1 MSGTAETT
9 ITPQSGQRTQNVGI
23 SGVLATPGDR
33 RGNQGGATEAH
44 YSDVIQRLLGGNVTV
59 SSVLS
64 HNIDM
69 RDGYPHSTTGI
80 PQAIHGT
87 ATQVNIDVATW
98 LASFQDP
105 IRAIL
110 GTGIHQDKR
119 IIIKRKYV
127 VGGQATITPERA
139 PARTVSIQED
149 VRDVVL
155 TRYGGDLEMNLNLF
169 LRPDD
174 AASELKLKLDA
185 QKAELERA
193 LVDIGYDTLVRE
205 GTNIIDAIMRSNPAY
220 CGTGTNM
227 QGIEVIKAAE
237 RIDFCSIFGACAKFA
252 YPVTNL
258 LAAAKYASAYN
269 TTGKQ
274 GSVLILPH
282 GCPELVKY
290 THKESMV
297 YSVSGQAFA
306 SQTPMQMGIDN
317 VYRDPSANV
326 RILTHI
332 PRPTYEFGAANP
344 SVCVNSSGLTDTVCV
359 AMSYPHTAT
368 HIVDFGSRTFGATP
382 AGMAAAV
389 GAAERLLIRRTTFVM
404 SHAILA
410 VPGSET
416 GELLIGYPFT
426 AVSTNQQTESMVLK
440 LRAYLGCALYRPEN
454 VLIMPN
460 VAFEGAQSGYGVK
473 EGRGGERD
481 FRGTNDVIQVRHSC
495 NAVGANDTAET
506 YMTNTRNVE
515 VEPIF
520 RFDEL
525 CKAMTD
531 DARGGGGPPDLAFFN
546 LDDIYAANIL
556 DTTNGAGDH
565 EFTYRAATDE
575 NQRLPRI
582 IERGTYKR
590 GAAPNT
596 EIIQNAGRLGKL
608 DDPGYCDRI
617 WGTAG
622 GQFMDSKS
630 I

>member
-1 MSGTAETT
+1 MSGTAETV
-9 ITPQSGQRTQNVGI
+9 ITDQSGQRTEHVGVA
-23 SGVLATPGDR
+23 GVLATPGDR
-33 RGNQGGATEAH
+33 RGQDQGASGQH
-44 YSDVIQRLLGGNVTV
+44 FSQVIQKLLGNQVTV

-87 ATQVNIDVATW
+87 ATQVNVDVATW

-174 AASELKLKLDA
+174 AAAELKLKLDA

-220 CGTGTNM
+220 SGDGANM
-227 QGIEVIKAAE
+227 QAIEVIKAAE

-269 TTGKQ
+269 TSGKQ

-332 PRPTYEFGAANP
+332 PRPTYELGAANP
-344 SVCVNSSGLTDTVCV
+344 SVGVNNSGLTDTVCV
-359 AMSYPHTAT
+359 AMSYGEGAT
-368 HIVDFGSRTFGATP
+368 HIVDFGARSYGKIHNS
-382 AGMAAAV
+382 GLAAKIIA
-389 GAAERLLIRRTTFVM
+389 IRRTTFVM
-404 SHAILA
+404 SHGILA

-454 VLIMPN
+454 VLLLPN
-460 VAFEGAQSGYGVK
+460 IAFEGAQAGYGVK
-473 EGRGGERD
+473 P
-481 FRGTNDVIQVRHSC
+481 
-495 NAVGANDTAET
+495 ANTDDTSFKD
-506 YMTNTRNVE
+506 VE
-515 VEPIF
+515 VVFVSHADIAGGPKTNKYLADTCKLDEHPIF

-525 CKAMTD
+525 CHCLNQDFGAAADKNAAKNRLPLLYRENITVDSNGKFIYKASSK
-531 DARGGGGPPDLAFFN
+531 AE
-546 LDDIYAANIL
+546 Y
-556 DTTNGAGDH
+556 
-565 EFTYRAATDE
+565 
-575 NQRLPRI
+575 RLPRI
-582 IERGTYKR
+582 IERGTYKK
-590 GAAPNT
+590 GAGVNDP
-596 EIIQNAGRLGKL
+596 IVPNAGRLGKL
-608 DDPGYCDRI
+608 DHPDYCDRI

-630 I
+630 V

>member
-9 ITPQSGQRTQNVGI
+9 ITAQSGQRTENVGMA
-23 SGVLATPGDR
+23 GVLATPGDR

-44 YSDVIQRLLGGNVTV
+44 YSKVIQDLLGKNVSV

-169 LRPDD
+169 LRPED

-193 LVDIGYDTLVRE
+193 LVDIGYDTLIRE
-205 GTNIIDAIMRSNPAY
+205 GTNIIDAIMRSNPSY
-220 CGTGTNM
+220 CGSNANM

-332 PRPTYEFGAANP
+332 PRPTYEHGAANP

-359 AMSYPHTAT
+359 AMSYGDDAT
-368 HIVDFGSRTFGATP
+368 DIVDFGARSFATLVNAPP
-382 AGMAAAV
+382 ANH
-389 GAAERLLIRRTTFVM
+389 LLIRRTTFVM

-460 VAFEGAQSGYGVK
+460 VAFEGAQSGYGANQ
-473 EGRGGERD
+473 GGP
-481 FRGTNDVIQVRHSC
+481 
-495 NAVGANDTAET
+495 NDTFAT
-506 YMTNTRNVE
+506 HDIVMVDHTAPQGPGPNNGTATRDYMRATLQVE
-515 VEPIF
+515 RTPIF

-525 CKAMTD
+525 CQKMNADGYTN
-531 DARGGGGPPDLAFFN
+531 AEYVQ
-546 LDDIYAANIL
+546 LDPYYRENITQDSTGQWIYRSSPNAV
-556 DTTNGAGDH
+556 
-565 EFTYRAATDE
+565 Y
-575 NQRLPRI
+575 RLPRI
-582 IERGTYKR
+582 IERGTYKKPKA
-590 GAAPNT
+590 GAVNG
-596 EIIQNAGRLGKL
+596 EEVIRNAGRLGKL
-608 DDPGYCDRI
+608 DDPDHCDRI

-622 GQFMDSKS
+622 NQFMDIKS
-630 I
+630 V

>member
-1 MSGTAETT
+1 MSGTAETV
-9 ITPQSGQRTQNVGI
+9 ITEQSGQRTDQYGI
-23 SGVLATPGDR
+23 AGVLATPGDR
-33 RGNQGGATEAH
+33 RGQSQGAANDRFGK
-44 YSDVIQRLLGGNVTV
+44 VIQDLLGNKVHV
-59 SSVLS
+59 SSALS

-69 RDGYPHSTTGI
+69 RDGYPHSSTGI

-98 LASFQDP
+98 LATFQDP

-110 GTGIHQDKR
+110 GTGVHQDKR

-174 AASELKLKLDA
+174 AAAELKLKLDA

-193 LVDIGYDTLVRE
+193 LVEIGYDTLIRE

-220 CGTGTNM
+220 SGNGDNM
-227 QGIEVIKAAE
+227 KGLEVVKAAE

-290 THKESMV
+290 THKESMS
-297 YSVSGQAFA
+297 YSVSGQAFG

-317 VYRDPSANV
+317 VYRDPSCNV

-332 PRPTYEFGAANP
+332 PRPTYELGAANP
-344 SVCVNSSGLTDTVCV
+344 SIGVNNSGLTDTVCV
-359 AMSYPHTAT
+359 AMAYPANANVL
-368 HIVDFGSRTFGATP
+368 IVDFGARSFGEVKTVANSFF
-382 AGMAAAV
+382 
-389 GAAERLLIRRTTFVM
+389 IRRTTFVM
-404 SHAILA
+404 SHGILA

-426 AVSTNQQTESMVLK
+426 SVSTNQQTESMVLK
-440 LRAYLGCALYRPEN
+440 LRAYLGCALYRPES
-454 VLIMPN
+454 VLILPN
-460 VAFEGAQSGYGVK
+460 ISFEGAQSGYGVRRADNSKNGFK
-473 EGRGGERD
+473 EGVDVIPISTRKRGGSDEFDRD
-481 FRGTNDVIQVRHSC
+481 SKVKTWMD
-495 NAVGANDTAET
+495 NAMNLAQN
-506 YMTNTRNVE
+506 
-515 VEPIF
+515 PIL
-520 RFDEL
+520 RLDEL
-525 CKAMTD
+525 CVAINTDKTDPRERTGLRDKLDLCLAKNIAMVGGKA
-531 DARGGGGPPDLAFFN
+531 
-546 LDDIYAANIL
+546 IYRPSA
-556 DTTNGAGDH
+556 DKK
-565 EFTYRAATDE
+565 F
-575 NQRLPRI
+575 RLPRT
-582 IERGTYKR
+582 IERGTYKV
-590 GAAPNT
+590 GGDVVK
-596 EIIQNAGRLGKL
+596 NAGRLGII
-608 DDPGYCDRI
+608 DSEEMCDRI

-622 GQFMDSKS
+622 GQQMDSKTL
-630 I
+630 